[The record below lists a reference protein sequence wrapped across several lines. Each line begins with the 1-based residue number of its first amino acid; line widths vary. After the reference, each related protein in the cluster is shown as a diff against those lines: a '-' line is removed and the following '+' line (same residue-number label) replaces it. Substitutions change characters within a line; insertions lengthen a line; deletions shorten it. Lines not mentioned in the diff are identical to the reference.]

1 MKIADDVLAV
11 LSAAKIDDNSLYLP
25 GQLDRKLYE
34 RTNKVLEVAG
44 GKWNRKAKAH
54 VFDSDAATRID
65 QIILTGEVVIPR
77 DEFDFF
83 PTPPD
88 VVAMLLER
96 AQIKPGMTVL
106 EPSAGHGAIAAACK
120 DAGAFVDCVEV
131 NPSNTDHLS
140 FQFRS
145 VTICDFLTIMPS
157 ERSPYDRVVMNPPF
171 SKQADVR
178 HVMHASQFLNHGGIL
193 VAVMSAG
200 VTFRQNKLAAS
211 FRELVESRGGTIDDL
226 PEGSFRESGT
236 MVNTVIVTILA

>member
-1 MKIADDVLAV
+1 MKIADDVLTE
-11 LSAAKIDDNSLYLP
+11 LSAAAIDGNQLFLTDRMDRSLY
-25 GQLDRKLYE
+25 QRV
-34 RTNKVLEVAG
+34 NKVIEAAG
-44 GKWNRKAKAH
+44 GKWNRKAKCH

-65 QIILTGEVVIPR
+65 QIILTGEVVIPK

-83 PTPPD
+83 PTPSN
-88 VVAMLLER
+88 VVSMLLER

-145 VTICDFLTIMPS
+145 VTICDFLTILPS
-157 ERSPYDRVVMNPPF
+157 EFSFYDRVVMNPPF
-171 SKQADVR
+171 SKQADIK
-178 HVMHASQFLNHGGIL
+178 HVLHALQFLNNDGIL

-200 VTFRQNKLAAS
+200 VKFRQNKLTAS
-211 FRELVESRGGTIDDL
+211 FRELVESRGGTIEDL

-236 MVNTVIVTILA
+236 MVNTVIVKIP

>member
-1 MKIADDVLAV
+1 MKISDDVLTE
-11 LSAAKIDDNSLYLP
+11 LSAAAVDGNQLFLTDRMDRSLY
-25 GQLDRKLYE
+25 QRV
-34 RTNKVLEVAG
+34 NKIIEAAG

-65 QIILTGEVVIPR
+65 QIILTGEVEIPR

-145 VTICDFLTIMPS
+145 VTICDFLTILPM
-157 ERSPYDRVVMNPPF
+157 ERSTYDRVVMNPPF
-171 SKQADVR
+171 SKQADIK
-178 HVMHASQFLNHGGIL
+178 HVLHALQFLNNDGIL

-200 VTFRQNKLAAS
+200 VKFRQNKLTAS
-211 FRELVESRGGTIDDL
+211 FRELVESRGGTIEDL

-236 MVNTVIVTILA
+236 MVNTVIVTIP